1 MPTILKGW
9 EVKMFKLFK
18 YMNWKEWL
26 ILILTLCFVTGQVWC
41 NISLPQCT
49 LQISEILGDPN
60 FTERWTDIIVACMEM
75 LGYALGVVLCAI
87 VAHYL
92 SSYVVTNLL
101 ARVRSKMFARVNDF
115 SASEINKFSIPS
127 LITRSTND
135 ITQLQQVLTT
145 TITLGLQAPLT
156 AILAIVNIAQI
167 SVGNSAGQLSWINV
181 ISVICI
187 CIVVSVIIFAVVPKF
202 KKIQKATDDLNL
214 VTRENLTGL
223 KVVRAYSAE
232 SSQEE
237 KFENV
242 NKRYS
247 KLSKFVDRVLAII
260 EPSLSFIM
268 QGTSLAIVWIIGLL
282 AGQNPELLL
291 VMSAFTQYSIFI
303 IMSFTSLS
311 VLFMFVPRGI
321 VSGRRINEVL
331 DTKTSLADGQGLKP
345 TEKGTISFKNVFFR
359 YPDSDADVL
368 ENISFDVKQGQTI
381 AFIGSTGSGKSTLI
395 NLIPRF
401 YDCSDGVILINGQNV
416 KDYTQHELHEMIG
429 YVPQK
434 GVLFSGSVKDNIKYG
449 NENATDE
456 EVANA
461 IEISQSNFVYNF
473 PDGLD
478 YHISQGG
485 KNVSGGQKQRLSIAR
500 AIIKKLDILIFDD
513 SFSALDYKTDK
524 IVRQKLNEAFK
535 DTTKVIVA
543 QRIGTIM
550 NADIIVVLNEGKIVG
565 MGKHEELLKTCGVYR
580 EIALSQLS
588 KEELENE

>member
-1 MPTILKGW
+1 
-9 EVKMFKLFK
+9 MFKLFK

-26 ILILTLCFVTGQVWC
+26 LLILTLCFVAGQVWC

-49 LQISEILGDPN
+49 LEISQILGAEN
-60 FTERWTDIIVACMEM
+60 FTDRWFDIIYACMKM

-87 VAHYL
+87 IAHYL
-92 SSYVVTNLL
+92 SSYVITNLL
-101 ARVRSKMFARVNDF
+101 ARVRSKIFARVNGF

-156 AILAIVNIAQI
+156 AILAIINIAQI
-167 SVGNSAGQLSWINV
+167 SLGNSAGQLSLVN
-181 ISVICI
+181 
-187 CIVVSVIIFAVVPKF
+187 VVSVIAICLVVSIIIFTVVPKF
-202 KKIQKATDDLNL
+202 KKIQKATDGLNL

-232 SSQEE
+232 KTQEE

-242 NKRYS
+242 NSRYA
-247 KLSKFVDRVLAII
+247 KLSIFVDRVLAII

-268 QGTSLAIVWIIGLL
+268 QGTSLAIVWMIGLL
-282 AGQNPELLL
+282 AGENPELLL

-331 DTKTSLADGQGLKP
+331 DTKTSLVDGQGLKS
-345 TEKGTISFKNVFFR
+345 TEKGTISFKNVYFR

-368 ENISFDVKQGQTI
+368 ENINFDVKQGQTI

-416 KDYTQHELHEMIG
+416 KDYTQNELHEMIG

-434 GVLFSGSVKDNIKYG
+434 GILFSGSVKDNIKYG

-456 EVANA
+456 EIAKA
-461 IEISQSNFVYNF
+461 IDISQSNFIYNF
-473 PDGLD
+473 PEGLD

-500 AIIKKLDILIFDD
+500 AIIKNPDILIFDD

-524 IVRQKLNEAFK
+524 IVRQKLNENFK

-565 MGKHEELLKTCGVYR
+565 MGKHEDLLKTCDVYR

>member
-1 MPTILKGW
+1 
-9 EVKMFKLFK
+9 MFKIFK
-18 YMNWKEWL
+18 YLNWKEWIL
-26 ILILTLCFVTGQVWC
+26 LILTLGVVAGQVWC

-49 LQISEILGDPN
+49 LKISEYLQMQPLADY
-60 FTERWTDIIVACMEM
+60 WTDIVWACMEM
-75 LGYALGVVLCAI
+75 LAYALGVVLCAI

-92 SSYVVTNLL
+92 ASYIISNLL
-101 ARVRSKMFARVNDF
+101 ARVRSDIFKKVNDF
-115 SASEINKFSIPS
+115 SATEINKFSIPS

-135 ITQLQQVLTT
+135 ITQLQQVLTLL
-145 TITLGLQAPLT
+145 ITMGIQAPLT

-167 SVGNSAGQLSWINV
+167 SVGNSAGQLSLVNV
-181 ISVICI
+181 ISVVAICI
-187 CIVVSVIIFAVVPKF
+187 LVSVIVFMVVPKF
-202 KKIQKATDDLNL
+202 KTIQKATDKLNL

-223 KVVRAYSAE
+223 KVVRANSAE
-232 SSQEE
+232 KMQED
-237 KFENV
+237 KFDKV
-242 NKRYS
+242 NNRFS
-247 KLSKFVDRVLAII
+247 KLGLYVNRVMVLI

-268 QGTSLAIVWIIGLL
+268 QATSLAIVWIIGLL
-282 AGQNPELLL
+282 AGENPYLLT
-291 VMSAFTQYSIFI
+291 VMSAFTQYSLFI

-321 VSGRRINEVL
+321 VSGRRINEIL
-331 DTKTSLADGQGLKP
+331 DTKNSLKDGEGLVP
-345 TEKGTISFKNVFFR
+345 TEKGTISFKNVYFR
-359 YPDSDADVL
+359 YPDADADVL
-368 ENISFDVKQGQTI
+368 EDISFDVKQGETI

-401 YDCSDGVILINGQNV
+401 YDCSEGEIIINGRNV
-416 KDYTQHELHEMIG
+416 KDYTQHELHDMIG

-434 GVLFSGSVKDNIKYG
+434 GLLFSGTIKENIKYG

-456 EVANA
+456 EVARA
-461 IEISQSNFVYNF
+461 IEISQSNFVYDF
-473 PDGLD
+473 PEGLD
-478 YHISQGG
+478 YHVSQGG

-500 AIIKKLDILIFDD
+500 AIIKNPSILIFDD

-524 IVRQKLNEAFK
+524 VVREKLNEAYK

-550 NADIIVVLNEGKIVG
+550 SADTIVVLNEGKIVG
-565 MGKHEELLKTCGVYR
+565 IGKHKDLLKTCDVYR

>member
-1 MPTILKGW
+1 
-9 EVKMFKLFK
+9 MFKIFK
-18 YMNWKEWL
+18 YLNWKEWIL
-26 ILILTLCFVTGQVWC
+26 LILTLGVVAGQVWC

-49 LQISEILGDPN
+49 LKISEYLQMQPLADY
-60 FTERWTDIIVACMEM
+60 WTDIVWACMEM
-75 LGYALGVVLCAI
+75 LAYALGVVLCAI

-92 SSYVVTNLL
+92 ASYIISNLL
-101 ARVRSKMFARVNDF
+101 ARVRSDIFKKVNDF
-115 SASEINKFSIPS
+115 SATEINKFSIPS

-135 ITQLQQVLTT
+135 ITQLQQVLTLL
-145 TITLGLQAPLT
+145 ITMGIQAPLT

-167 SVGNSAGQLSWINV
+167 SVGNSAGQLSLVNV
-181 ISVICI
+181 ISVVAICI
-187 CIVVSVIIFAVVPKF
+187 LVSVIVFMVVPKF
-202 KKIQKATDDLNL
+202 KTIQKATDKLNL

-223 KVVRAYSAE
+223 KVVRANSAE
-232 SSQEE
+232 KMQED
-237 KFENV
+237 KFDKV
-242 NKRYS
+242 NNRFS
-247 KLSKFVDRVLAII
+247 KLGLYVNRVMVLI

-268 QGTSLAIVWIIGLL
+268 QATSLAIVWIIGLL
-282 AGQNPELLL
+282 AGENSYLLT
-291 VMSAFTQYSIFI
+291 VMSAFTQYSLFI

-321 VSGRRINEVL
+321 VSGRRINEIL
-331 DTKTSLADGQGLKP
+331 DTKNSLKDGEGLAP
-345 TEKGTISFKNVFFR
+345 TEKGTISFKNVYFR
-359 YPDSDADVL
+359 YPDADADIL
-368 ENISFDVKQGQTI
+368 EDISFDVKQGETI

-401 YDCSDGVILINGQNV
+401 YDCSEGEIIINGRNV
-416 KDYTQHELHEMIG
+416 KDYTQHELHDMIG

-434 GVLFSGSVKDNIKYG
+434 GLLFSGTIKENIKYG

-456 EVANA
+456 EVARA
-461 IEISQSNFVYNF
+461 IEISQSNFVYDF
-473 PDGLD
+473 PEGLD
-478 YHISQGG
+478 YHVSQGG

-500 AIIKKLDILIFDD
+500 AIIKNPSILIFDD

-524 IVRQKLNEAFK
+524 VVREKLNEAYK

-550 NADIIVVLNEGKIVG
+550 GADTIVVLNEGKIVG
-565 MGKHEELLKTCGVYR
+565 IGKHKDLLKTCDVYR

>member
-1 MPTILKGW
+1 
-9 EVKMFKLFK
+9 MFKLFK
-18 YMNWKEWL
+18 YLNWKEWI
-26 ILILTLCFVTGQVWC
+26 ILIITLTVVAGQVWC
-41 NISLPQCT
+41 NISIPKCT
-49 LQISEILGDPN
+49 LKISQYFNMPDISEYWQ
-60 FTERWTDIIVACMEM
+60 EIVISCMEM

-87 VAHYL
+87 LAHFL
-92 SSYVVTNLL
+92 SSYVVSNLL
-101 ARVRSKMFARVNDF
+101 AKVRSDVFKRVNDF

-135 ITQLQQVLTT
+135 ITQLQQVLTM
-145 TITLGLQAPLT
+145 TITMGLQAPLT
-156 AILAIVNIAQI
+156 AILAIINIVDLSSTNSSWQLSLVNI
-167 SVGNSAGQLSWINV
+167 
-181 ISVICI
+181 ISVIAI
-187 CIVVSVIIFAVVPKF
+187 SIVVFIIIFAVVPKF
-202 KKIQKATDDLNL
+202 KKIQRATDGLNL

-232 SSQEE
+232 KTQEE
-237 KFENV
+237 KFEKV
-242 NKRYS
+242 NKTYS
-247 KLSKFVDRVLAII
+247 KLSIFVNRVLAII

-268 QGTSLAIVWIIGLL
+268 QGTSLAIVWLIGFLSQ
-282 AGQNPELLL
+282 QNPEIIF
-291 VMSAFTQYSIFI
+291 ATQTYTQYSIFL

-321 VSGRRINEVL
+321 VSGRRINQIL
-331 DTKTSLADGQGLKP
+331 DTKTSLADGEGKAP
-345 TEKGTISFKNVFFR
+345 TEKGTIVFKNVYFR

-368 ENISFDVKQGQTI
+368 ENINFEVKQGQTI

-401 YDCSDGVILINGQNV
+401 YDCSEGEILINGVNV
-416 KDYTQHELHEMIG
+416 KDYTQHQLHDLIG

-434 GVLFSGSVKDNIKYG
+434 GILFSGSVKDNIKYG

-456 EVANA
+456 EVAKA
-461 IEISQSNFVYNF
+461 IDVSQSNFVYSF
-473 PDGLD
+473 PEGLD
-478 YHISQGG
+478 YQISQGG

-500 AIIKKLDILIFDD
+500 AIIKNPDILIFDD

-524 IVRQKLNEAFK
+524 IVREKLAKAYK

-565 MGKHEELLKTCGVYR
+565 IGKHEGLLSSCDVYK

-588 KEELENE
+588 KEELENA

>member
-1 MPTILKGW
+1 
-9 EVKMFKLFK
+9 MFKLFK

-26 ILILTLCFVTGQVWC
+26 LLILTLCFVAGQVWC

-49 LQISEILGDPN
+49 LEISQILGAEN
-60 FTERWTDIIVACMEM
+60 FTDRWVDIIYACMKM

-87 VAHYL
+87 IAHYL
-92 SSYVVTNLL
+92 SSYVITNLL
-101 ARVRSKMFARVNDF
+101 ARVRSKVFARVNGF

-156 AILAIVNIAQI
+156 AILAIINIAQI
-167 SVGNSAGQLSWINV
+167 SLGNSAGQLSLVN
-181 ISVICI
+181 
-187 CIVVSVIIFAVVPKF
+187 VVSVIAICLVVTIIVFTVVPKF
-202 KKIQKATDDLNL
+202 KKIQKATDGLNL

-232 SSQEE
+232 KTQEE

-242 NKRYS
+242 NSRYA
-247 KLSKFVDRVLAII
+247 KLSIFVDRVLAII

-268 QGTSLAIVWIIGLL
+268 QGTSLAIVWMIGLL
-282 AGQNPELLL
+282 AGKNPELLL

-331 DTKTSLADGQGLKP
+331 DTKTSLVDGQGLKP
-345 TEKGTISFKNVFFR
+345 TEKGTISFKNVYFR

-368 ENISFDVKQGQTI
+368 ENINFDVKQGQTI

-416 KDYTQHELHEMIG
+416 KDYTQNVLHEMIG

-434 GVLFSGSVKDNIKYG
+434 GILFSGSVKDNIKYG

-456 EVANA
+456 EIAKA
-461 IEISQSNFVYNF
+461 IDISQSNFIYNF
-473 PDGLD
+473 PEGLD

-500 AIIKKLDILIFDD
+500 AIIKNPDILIFDD

-524 IVRQKLNEAFK
+524 IVRQKLNENFK

-565 MGKHEELLKTCGVYR
+565 MGKHEDLLKTCDVYR

>member
-1 MPTILKGW
+1 
-9 EVKMFKLFK
+9 MFKLFK

-26 ILILTLCFVTGQVWC
+26 LLILTLCFVAGQVWC

-49 LQISEILGDPN
+49 LEISQILGAEN
-60 FTERWTDIIVACMEM
+60 FTDRWVDIIYACMKM

-87 VAHYL
+87 IAHYL
-92 SSYVVTNLL
+92 SSYVITNLL
-101 ARVRSKMFARVNDF
+101 ARVRSKVFARVNGF

-156 AILAIVNIAQI
+156 AILAIINIAQI
-167 SVGNSAGQLSWINV
+167 SLGNSAGQLSLVN
-181 ISVICI
+181 
-187 CIVVSVIIFAVVPKF
+187 VVSVIAICLVVSIIIFTVVPKF
-202 KKIQKATDDLNL
+202 KKIQKATDGLNL

-232 SSQEE
+232 KTQEE

-242 NKRYS
+242 NSRYA
-247 KLSKFVDRVLAII
+247 KLSIFVDRVLAII

-268 QGTSLAIVWIIGLL
+268 QGTSLAIVWMIGLL
-282 AGQNPELLL
+282 AGENPELLL

-331 DTKTSLADGQGLKP
+331 DTKTSLVDGQGLKS
-345 TEKGTISFKNVFFR
+345 TEKGTISFKNVYFR

-368 ENISFDVKQGQTI
+368 ENINFDVKQGQTI

-416 KDYTQHELHEMIG
+416 KDYTQNELHEMIG

-434 GVLFSGSVKDNIKYG
+434 GILFSGSVKDNIKYG

-456 EVANA
+456 EIAKA
-461 IEISQSNFVYNF
+461 IDISQSNFVYNF
-473 PDGLD
+473 PEGLD

-500 AIIKKLDILIFDD
+500 AIIKNPDILIFDD

-524 IVRQKLNEAFK
+524 IVRQKLNENFK

-565 MGKHEELLKTCGVYR
+565 MGKHEDLLKTCDVYR

>member
-1 MPTILKGW
+1 
-9 EVKMFKLFK
+9 MFKLFK

-26 ILILTLCFVTGQVWC
+26 LLILTLCFVAGQVWC
-41 NISLPQCT
+41 NTSLPQCT
-49 LQISEILGDPN
+49 LEISQILGAEN
-60 FTERWTDIIVACMEM
+60 FTDRWVDIIYACMKM

-87 VAHYL
+87 IAHYL
-92 SSYVVTNLL
+92 SSYVITNLL
-101 ARVRSKMFARVNDF
+101 ARVRSKIFARVNGF

-156 AILAIVNIAQI
+156 AILAIINIAQI
-167 SVGNSAGQLSWINV
+167 SLGNSAGQLSLVN
-181 ISVICI
+181 
-187 CIVVSVIIFAVVPKF
+187 VVSVIAICLVVSIIIFTVVPKF
-202 KKIQKATDDLNL
+202 KKIQKATDGLNL

-232 SSQEE
+232 KTQEE

-242 NKRYS
+242 NSRYA
-247 KLSKFVDRVLAII
+247 KLSIFVDRVLAII

-268 QGTSLAIVWIIGLL
+268 QGTSLAIVWMIGLL
-282 AGQNPELLL
+282 AGKNPELLL

-331 DTKTSLADGQGLKP
+331 DTKTSLVDGQGLKP
-345 TEKGTISFKNVFFR
+345 TEKGTISFKNVYFR

-368 ENISFDVKQGQTI
+368 ENINFDVKQGQTI

-416 KDYTQHELHEMIG
+416 KDYTQNELHEMIG

-434 GVLFSGSVKDNIKYG
+434 GILFSGSVKDNIKYG

-456 EVANA
+456 EIAKA
-461 IEISQSNFVYNF
+461 IDISQSNFIYNF
-473 PDGLD
+473 PEGLD

-500 AIIKKLDILIFDD
+500 AIIKNPDILIFDD

-524 IVRQKLNEAFK
+524 IVRQKLNENFK

-565 MGKHEELLKTCGVYR
+565 MGKHEDLLKTCDVYR

>member
-1 MPTILKGW
+1 
-9 EVKMFKLFK
+9 MFKLFK

-26 ILILTLCFVTGQVWC
+26 LLILTLCFVAGQVWC

-49 LQISEILGDPN
+49 LEISRILGAEN
-60 FTERWTDIIVACMEM
+60 FTDRWVDIIYACMKM

-87 VAHYL
+87 IAHYL
-92 SSYVVTNLL
+92 SSYVITNLL
-101 ARVRSKMFARVNDF
+101 ARVRSKVFARVNGF

-156 AILAIVNIAQI
+156 AILAIINIAQI
-167 SVGNSAGQLSWINV
+167 SLGNSAGQLSLVN
-181 ISVICI
+181 
-187 CIVVSVIIFAVVPKF
+187 VVSVIAICLVVSIIIFTVVPKF
-202 KKIQKATDDLNL
+202 KKIQKATDGLNL

-232 SSQEE
+232 KTQEE

-242 NKRYS
+242 NSRYA
-247 KLSKFVDRVLAII
+247 KLSIFVDRVLAII

-268 QGTSLAIVWIIGLL
+268 QGTSLAIVWMIGLL
-282 AGQNPELLL
+282 AGENPELLL

-331 DTKTSLADGQGLKP
+331 DTKTSLVDGQGLKP
-345 TEKGTISFKNVFFR
+345 TEKGTISFKNVYFR

-368 ENISFDVKQGQTI
+368 ENINFDVKQGQTI

-416 KDYTQHELHEMIG
+416 KDYTQNELHEMIG

-434 GVLFSGSVKDNIKYG
+434 GILFSGSVKDNIKYG

-456 EVANA
+456 EIAKA
-461 IEISQSNFVYNF
+461 IDISQSNFIYNF
-473 PDGLD
+473 PEGLD

-500 AIIKKLDILIFDD
+500 AIIKNPDILIFDD

-524 IVRQKLNEAFK
+524 IVRQKLNENFK

-565 MGKHEELLKTCGVYR
+565 MGKHEDLLKTCDVYR

>member
-1 MPTILKGW
+1 
-9 EVKMFKLFK
+9 MFKLFK

-26 ILILTLCFVTGQVWC
+26 LLILTLCFVAGQVWC

-49 LQISEILGDPN
+49 LEISRILGAEN
-60 FTERWTDIIVACMEM
+60 FTDRWVDIIYACMKM

-87 VAHYL
+87 IAHYL
-92 SSYVVTNLL
+92 SSYVITNLL
-101 ARVRSKMFARVNDF
+101 ARVRSKIFARVNGF

-156 AILAIVNIAQI
+156 AILAIINIAQI
-167 SVGNSAGQLSWINV
+167 SLGNSAGQLSLVNV
-181 ISVICI
+181 ASVIAI
-187 CIVVSVIIFAVVPKF
+187 CLVVSIIIFTVVPKF
-202 KKIQKATDDLNL
+202 KKIQKATDGLNL

-232 SSQEE
+232 KTQEE

-242 NKRYS
+242 NSRYA
-247 KLSKFVDRVLAII
+247 KLSIFVDRVLAII

-268 QGTSLAIVWIIGLL
+268 QGTSLAIVWMIGLL
-282 AGQNPELLL
+282 AGENPELLL

-331 DTKTSLADGQGLKP
+331 DTKTSLVDGQGLKP
-345 TEKGTISFKNVFFR
+345 TEKGTISFKNVYFR

-368 ENISFDVKQGQTI
+368 ENINFDVKQGQTI

-416 KDYTQHELHEMIG
+416 KDYTQNVLHEMIG

-434 GVLFSGSVKDNIKYG
+434 GILFSGSVKDNIKYG

-456 EVANA
+456 EIAKA
-461 IEISQSNFVYNF
+461 IDISQSNFIYNF
-473 PDGLD
+473 PEGLD

-500 AIIKKLDILIFDD
+500 AIIKNPDILIFDD

-524 IVRQKLNEAFK
+524 IVRQKLNENFK

-565 MGKHEELLKTCGVYR
+565 MGKHEDLLKTCDVYR

>member
-1 MPTILKGW
+1 
-9 EVKMFKLFK
+9 MFKLFK

-26 ILILTLCFVTGQVWC
+26 LLILTLCFVAGQVWC

-49 LQISEILGDPN
+49 LEISQILGAEN
-60 FTERWTDIIVACMEM
+60 FTDRWVDIIYACMKM

-87 VAHYL
+87 IAHYL
-92 SSYVVTNLL
+92 SSYVITNLL
-101 ARVRSKMFARVNDF
+101 ARVRSKVFARVNGF

-156 AILAIVNIAQI
+156 AILAIINIAQI
-167 SVGNSAGQLSWINV
+167 SLGNSAGQLSLVN
-181 ISVICI
+181 
-187 CIVVSVIIFAVVPKF
+187 VVSVIAICLVVTIIVFTVVPKF
-202 KKIQKATDDLNL
+202 KKIQKATDGLNL

-232 SSQEE
+232 KTQEE

-242 NKRYS
+242 NSRYA
-247 KLSKFVDRVLAII
+247 KLSIFVDRVLAII

-268 QGTSLAIVWIIGLL
+268 QGTSLAIVWMIGLL
-282 AGQNPELLL
+282 AGENPELLL

-331 DTKTSLADGQGLKP
+331 DTKTSLVDGQGLKP
-345 TEKGTISFKNVFFR
+345 TEKGTISFKNVYFR

-368 ENISFDVKQGQTI
+368 ENINFDVKQGQTI

-416 KDYTQHELHEMIG
+416 KDYTQNELHEMIG

-434 GVLFSGSVKDNIKYG
+434 GILFSGSVKDNIKYG

-456 EVANA
+456 EIAKA
-461 IEISQSNFVYNF
+461 IDISQSNFIYNF
-473 PDGLD
+473 PEGLD

-500 AIIKKLDILIFDD
+500 AIIKNPDILIFDD

-524 IVRQKLNEAFK
+524 IVRKKLNENFK

-565 MGKHEELLKTCGVYR
+565 MGKHEDLLKTCDVYR

>member
-1 MPTILKGW
+1 
-9 EVKMFKLFK
+9 MFKLFK

-26 ILILTLCFVTGQVWC
+26 LLILTLCFVAGQVWC

-49 LQISEILGDPN
+49 LEISQILGAEN
-60 FTERWTDIIVACMEM
+60 FTDRWVDIIYACMKM

-87 VAHYL
+87 IAHYL
-92 SSYVVTNLL
+92 SSYVITNLL
-101 ARVRSKMFARVNDF
+101 ARVRSKVFARVNGF

-156 AILAIVNIAQI
+156 AILAIINIAQI
-167 SVGNSAGQLSWINV
+167 SLGNSAGQLSLVN
-181 ISVICI
+181 
-187 CIVVSVIIFAVVPKF
+187 VVSVIAICLVVTIIVFTVVPKF
-202 KKIQKATDDLNL
+202 KKIQKATDGLNL

-232 SSQEE
+232 KTQEE

-242 NKRYS
+242 NSRYA
-247 KLSKFVDRVLAII
+247 KLSIFVDRVLAII

-268 QGTSLAIVWIIGLL
+268 QGTSLAIVWMIGLL
-282 AGQNPELLL
+282 AGENPELLL

-331 DTKTSLADGQGLKP
+331 DTKTSLVDGQGLKS
-345 TEKGTISFKNVFFR
+345 TEKGTISFKNVYFR

-368 ENISFDVKQGQTI
+368 ENINFDVKQGQTI

-416 KDYTQHELHEMIG
+416 KDYTQNELHEMIG

-434 GVLFSGSVKDNIKYG
+434 GILFSGSVKDNIKYG

-456 EVANA
+456 EIAKA
-461 IEISQSNFVYNF
+461 IDISQSNFIYNF
-473 PDGLD
+473 PEGLD

-500 AIIKKLDILIFDD
+500 AIIKNPDILIFDD

-524 IVRQKLNEAFK
+524 IVRQKLNENFK

-565 MGKHEELLKTCGVYR
+565 MGKHEDLLKTCDVYR

>member
-1 MPTILKGW
+1 
-9 EVKMFKLFK
+9 MFKLFK
-18 YMNWKEWL
+18 YLNWKEWI
-26 ILILTLCFVTGQVWC
+26 ILIITLAVVAGQVWC
-41 NISLPQCT
+41 NISIPKCT
-49 LQISEILGDPN
+49 LEISRYFNMPDISEYWQ
-60 FTERWTDIIVACMEM
+60 EIVISCMEM

-87 VAHYL
+87 LAHFL
-92 SSYVVTNLL
+92 SSFVVSNLL
-101 ARVRSKMFARVNDF
+101 AKVRSDVFKRVNDF

-135 ITQLQQVLTT
+135 ITQLQQVLTI
-145 TITLGLQAPLT
+145 TITMGLQAPLT
-156 AILAIVNIAQI
+156 AILAIINIVDLSSTNSSWQLSLVNI
-167 SVGNSAGQLSWINV
+167 
-181 ISVICI
+181 ISVIAI
-187 CIVVSVIIFAVVPKF
+187 SIVVFIIIFAVVPKF
-202 KKIQKATDDLNL
+202 KKIQRATDGLNL

-232 SSQEE
+232 KTQEE
-237 KFENV
+237 KFEKV
-242 NKRYS
+242 NKTYS
-247 KLSKFVDRVLAII
+247 KLSIFVNSVLAII

-268 QGTSLAIVWIIGLL
+268 QGTSLAIVWLIGFL
-282 AGQNPELLL
+282 AQQNPEIIF
-291 VMSAFTQYSIFI
+291 ATQTYTQYSIFL

-321 VSGRRINEVL
+321 VSGRRINQIL
-331 DTKTSLADGQGLKP
+331 DTKTSLTDGEGKSP
-345 TEKGTISFKNVFFR
+345 TEKGTIVFKNVYFR

-368 ENISFDVKQGQTI
+368 ENINFEVKQGQTI

-401 YDCSDGVILINGQNV
+401 YDCSEGEILINGVNV
-416 KDYTQHELHEMIG
+416 KDYTQHQLHDLIG

-434 GVLFSGSVKDNIKYG
+434 GILFSGSVKDNIKYG

-456 EVANA
+456 EVAKA
-461 IEISQSNFVYNF
+461 IDVSQSNFVYSF
-473 PDGLD
+473 PEGLD
-478 YHISQGG
+478 YQISQGG

-500 AIIKKLDILIFDD
+500 AIIKNPDILIFDD

-524 IVRQKLNEAFK
+524 IVREKLAKAYK

-565 MGKHEELLKTCGVYR
+565 IGKHEELLSSCDVYK

-588 KEELENE
+588 KEELENA